1 MINPTIKEV
10 TDRIIARSKET
21 REIYLGQ
28 MKAQFRSDVKRSTL
42 HCGNLA
48 HAFAGCGAHDKS
60 VLAEDKLPNL
70 GIVTAYNDMLSAHK
84 TYESYPDMI
93 RKYANKYNAVA
104 QVAGG
109 VPAMC
114 DGVTQGQDGMEL
126 SLFSRDIIALSSAIS
141 LSHNMFDGVINLG
154 ICDKIVPGLT
164 IGSLK
169 FGHLPTVFIPGG
181 PMESGIS
188 NEEKAKIRQDFA
200 EGKIDRAA
208 LLKGESDSYH
218 SPGTCT
224 FYGTANSNQML
235 MEIMGL
241 QLPGSSFVNPGTYLR
256 ELLNEEAIKVL
267 VKLIQTRSFESS
279 LASIVDEK
287 SIVNAII
294 GLLATG
300 GSTNHTIHLIAIARA
315 AGIVINWEDFSE
327 LSKVIPLLTRIYPN
341 GAADVNH
348 FHAAGGMGFVI
359 RTLLENG
366 LLHDDVYTIL
376 GKGLNKF
383 TQEPKIKD
391 NQLIWVEGAKK
402 SLNES
407 ILRSASNPFNSEGGI
422 KMLNGNIGRA
432 VIKTSAVNDEHLVIE
447 APAIVFDE
455 QEDLIAAFK
464 RNELNKDFIA
474 VIPFQG
480 PKQIGMPELHQLTPT
495 LTILQKRGY
504 KVALVTDGRMSG
516 ASGKVPAAIHLVP
529 EAKDNGVIGKIQTG
543 DIIRLD
549 AINGLLE
556 CIDATVL
563 NRPQRHK
570 DNSGVF
576 GMGRELFFNIRNN
589 VTSSEEGASFI

>member
-1 MINPTIKEV
+1 
-10 TDRIIARSKET
+10 
-21 REIYLGQ
+21 
-28 MKAQFRSDVKRSTL
+28 
-42 HCGNLA
+42 
-48 HAFAGCGAHDKS
+48 
-60 VLAEDKLPNL
+60 
-70 GIVTAYNDMLSAHK
+70 
-84 TYESYPDMI
+84 
-93 RKYANKYNAVA
+93 
-104 QVAGG
+104 
-109 VPAMC
+109 
-114 DGVTQGQDGMEL
+114 
-126 SLFSRDIIALSSAIS
+126 
-141 LSHNMFDGVINLG
+141 MFDGVINLG
-154 ICDKIVPGLT
+154 ICDKIVPGLM

-169 FGHLPTVFIPGG
+169 FGHLPTLFIPGG
-181 PMESGIS
+181 PMETGIS

-241 QLPGSSFVNPGTYLR
+241 QLPGSSFVNPGTDLR
-256 ELLNEEAIKVL
+256 TLLNEEAIKLL
-267 VKLIQTRSFESS
+267 VNLINSNSFEAT
-279 LASIVDEK
+279 LATIVDEK

-315 AGIVINWEDFSE
+315 AGVIVNWEDFSE

-359 RTLLENG
+359 STLLENG
-366 LLHDDVYTIL
+366 LLHEDVYTIL
-376 GKGLNKF
+376 GKGLNRF

-391 NQLIWVEGAKK
+391 NTLVWVEGAKQ
-402 SLNES
+402 SLNDS
-407 ILRSASNPFNSEGGI
+407 ILRPATNPFNTEGGI
-422 KMLNGNIGRA
+422 KMLHGNIGRA
-432 VIKTSAVNDEHLVIE
+432 VIKTSAVSDDHLLIE
-447 APAIVFDE
+447 APAVVFDE

-464 RNELNKDFIA
+464 RDELNKDFIA

-504 KVALVTDGRMSG
+504 NVALVTDGRMSG

-529 EAKDNGVIGKIQTG
+529 EARDNGVIGKIQTG
-543 DIIRLD
+543 DMLRLD
-549 AINGLLE
+549 AVNGTLE
-556 CIDATVL
+556 CLDEAVL

-570 DNSGVF
+570 DNSAVF
-576 GMGRELFFNIRNN
+576 GMGRELFFTIRKN

>member
-1 MINPTIKEV
+1 MINQIVKEV
-10 TDRIIARSKET
+10 TDRIIIRSKKSRET
-21 REIYLGQ
+21 YLSQ
-28 MKAQFRSDVKRSTL
+28 AKAQFDVEVKRSGL

-48 HAFAGCGAHDKS
+48 HAFAGCGSHDKS
-60 VLAEDKLPNL
+60 ALAENKVPNL

-84 TYESYPDMI
+84 TYENYPDMI

-114 DGVTQGQDGMEL
+114 DGVTQGQNGMEL
-126 SLFSRDIIALSSAIS
+126 SLFSRDVIALSSAIA

-169 FGHLPTVFIPGG
+169 FGHLPTIFIPGG
-181 PMESGIS
+181 PMETGIS

-200 EGKIDRAA
+200 EGKIDRSA

-267 VKLIQTRSFESS
+267 VNLIHSNSFDAT
-279 LASIVDEK
+279 LANIVDEK

-315 AGIVINWEDFSE
+315 AGIIINWEDFSE

-359 RTLLENG
+359 STLLENG
-366 LLHDDVYTIL
+366 LLHEDVYTIL

-383 TQEPKIKD
+383 TQEPKIND
-391 NQLIWVEGAKK
+391 NTLIWVDGAKT

-407 ILRSASNPFNSEGGI
+407 ILRPATNPFNAEGGI
-422 KMLNGNIGRA
+422 KMLRGNIGRA
-432 VIKTSAVNDEHLVIE
+432 VIKTSAVHEDHLLIE

-464 RNELNKDFIA
+464 RDELNKDFIA

-495 LTILQKRGY
+495 LTILQKRGF

-529 EAKDNGVIGKIQTG
+529 EARDNGVIGKIQTG

-556 CIDATVL
+556 CIDETVL
-563 NRPQRHK
+563 NRQQRHK

-589 VTSSEEGASFI
+589 VSSSEEGASFI